1 MPNIMINS
9 LDIQIKKG
17 LKMDINKVD
26 NSFQAALSSTK
37 KADSN
42 HQFKQI
48 FDQKLDEIN
57 ETESISPVDDKK
69 NIMVQSEKILN
80 LLDRFSGALADPTKS
95 LRDISP
101 LVDSIEK
108 EVGSIESKTENQVNV
123 DKALDK
129 IVKDLAVTAK
139 VAMYKFHRGDFI

>member
-1 MPNIMINS
+1 
-9 LDIQIKKG
+9 
-17 LKMDINKVD
+17 MDINKVD
-26 NSFQAALSSTK
+26 NSFHAALSSTK
-37 KADSN
+37 KADCD

-57 ETESISPVDDKK
+57 GTGIISLVDNKR
-69 NIMVQSEKILN
+69 NVMEQSEKILN
-80 LLDRFSGALADPTKS
+80 LLDRYSGSLADPTKS
-95 LRDISP
+95 LKDIGP

-108 EVGSIESKTENQVNV
+108 EVGLIESGAGNQVHN

>member
-1 MPNIMINS
+1 M
-9 LDIQIKKG
+9 DIKK
-17 LKMDINKVD
+17 IA
-26 NSFQAALSSTK
+26 NSFQATLSSTK
-37 KADSN
+37 KADSD

-57 ETESISPVDDKK
+57 GAGDISLVDDKR
-69 NIMVQSEKILN
+69 NVMARSEKILD
-80 LLDRFSGALADPTKS
+80 LLDSYSGALADPTKS
-95 LRDISP
+95 LKDIRP
-101 LVDSIEK
+101 LVDSIER
-108 EVGSIESKTENQVNV
+108 EVGSIESVDKNQIVE